1 MMRDMKPVTLL
12 ALLLSVIAIG
22 LVACSNDERGL
33 DEDFVTS
40 GAESAAFDSRPA
52 AAPAPAAAAAP
63 APPRASASAAPAPVP
78 APSAVSKQSV
88 GLFGLPGNPGIQGP
102 PGSPGQSGSNTPEV
116 QLVSQR
122 RIIIRTVDMT
132 LIVPDVIAT
141 LEDISTLAKRFEG
154 WVVSSDRTLTHRGF
168 ISIRVPE
175 GDLDAVI
182 IELRDMAEKV
192 ESEISTSED
201 VTDEYVDLQSRL
213 VNQQA
218 TEGAL
223 LKLLDRAETVE
234 AALSVQRELTRV
246 QEEIERIQGRVKFLE
261 ETSAF
266 SLLNIRLELSPMD
279 MEVDAGVDKTVS
291 IRENIRLRATFEP
304 PEGIEDFSFTWDF
317 GDGSEP
323 YRSNRTAPTADEG
336 TRVTATINHTYFDVK
351 DSPFIVEIE
360 MTGFG
365 DAGLVEGDDTLIVEV
380 TELPVIQVFAGESI
394 VSEQGD
400 EVEFSGSFTRP
411 EGLTDVTYKWDF
423 GDGSSPDTGTVP
435 DGVTRVDVVHVYQD
449 FRPFAF
455 QPTLTISAVAEAGDI
470 EAESALSVLVTE
482 RPSWTV
488 SGWDAGDSGRTA
500 VRALSVVGI
509 GLQATGIWAAIFS
522 PVWIVIL
529 VAAFLIRRSMRGRRS
544 TRNAGEPNDE

>member
-12 ALLLSVIAIG
+12 VLLLSGVAIG
-22 LVACSNDERGL
+22 LVACGSKSFDSDEA
-33 DEDFVTS
+33 FATA
-40 GAESAAFDSRPA
+40 GAESSAFGPPG
-52 AAPAPAAAAAP
+52 APAPAPAAAAAAP
-63 APPRASASAAPAPVP
+63 APPRAL
-78 APSAVSKQSV
+78 APSAMPAPAAASKQSA
-88 GLFGLPGNPGIQGP
+88 GGTFGFGE
-102 PGSPGQSGSNTPEV
+102 SEDSTSAGSNVSGV
-116 QLVSQR
+116 QLAPQR

-141 LEDISTLAKRFEG
+141 LEDVSALAKRFEG

-168 ISIRVPE
+168 ISIRVPSD
-175 GDLDAVI
+175 DLDAAI

-192 ESEISTSED
+192 ESEISTSQD

-266 SLLNIRLELSPMD
+266 SLLNVRLELSPMD

-291 IRENIRLRATFEP
+291 IRENVRLRATFEP

-317 GDGSEP
+317 GDGSET
-323 YRSNRTAPTADEG
+323 YRSSRTAPTADEG
-336 TRVTATINHTYFDVK
+336 TRVTATVNHQYYDVK

-360 MTGFG
+360 MTGSG

-380 TELPVIQVFAGESI
+380 TELPVIQVFAGESM

-435 DGVTRVDVVHVYQD
+435 EGITRVDVVHVYQD

-470 EAESALSVLVTE
+470 EAESALSVLITE

-509 GLQATGIWAAIFS
+509 GLQAAGIWAAIFS

-529 VAAFLIRRSMRGRRS
+529 VAAILVRRSMRGRRS
-544 TRNAGEPNDE
+544 TRNVVEPSDE